1 MTFPSDTRE
10 KTNNEG
16 GPPKQQ
22 GTEQTHEVDGGLV
35 LLDFGLAR
43 FVGQKWDGMYV
54 GTERYAAPEVPL
66 WDRNHPKPQ
75 PAIPNFSA
83 R

>member
-1 MTFPSDTRE
+1 MAFWSDARE

-16 GPPKQQ
+16 GTPTQR
-22 GTEQTHEVDGGLV
+22 GTERTHEVDGGLV

-43 FVGQKWDGMYV
+43 FVGQKWDGMYG

-66 WDRNHPKPQ
+66 WDQHDP
-75 PAIPNFSA
+75 
-83 R
+83 

>member
-1 MTFPSDTRE
+1 MAFSSDARE

-16 GPPKQQ
+16 GTATQQ
-22 GTEQTHEVDGGLV
+22 GTERTHEVDGGLV

-43 FVGQKWDGMYV
+43 FVGQKWDGMYG

-66 WDRNHPKPQ
+66 WDQHDP
-75 PAIPNFSA
+75 
-83 R
+83 